1 MNPHLKGHIS
11 ALLERVGESTK
22 NIFSNSFFDS
32 LTIVANALDNVA
44 ARRYVD
50 QRCVENKVPLFESGT
65 LGPKGH
71 IQVIIPYKTESYGS
85 QNDPVEDGE
94 IPHCTL
100 KMFPEETLHC
110 VEWARD
116 IFGKKF
122 SLQPKAL
129 LKVMDK
135 NYKPEKD
142 DIKTLNECLT
152 MVTKGPSNF
161 DDCID
166 YAITKFYKYFRDD
179 IMQLLYT
186 YPLDAKT
193 KNGEPFWKLPKR
205 PPTPILKFDPENIL
219 HCTFIASMSI
229 LLAKIYKIPYPKEFR
244 QEKERFSL
252 GK

>member
-1 MNPHLKGHIS
+1 MNPHLKNHVS
-11 ALLERVGESTK
+11 ALLERVSESTK
-22 NIFSNSFFDS
+22 NIFSNNFFES
-32 LTIVANALDNVA
+32 LTVVANALDNVA

-50 QRCVENKVPLFESGT
+50 QRCVENKIPLFESGT

-71 IQVIIPYKTESYGS
+71 TQVILPYKTESYGS

-129 LKVMDK
+129 LKITYK

-142 DIKTLNECLT
+142 DIKTLN
-152 MVTKGPSNF
+152 
-161 DDCID
+161 
-166 YAITKFYKYFRDD
+166 
-179 IMQLLYT
+179 
-186 YPLDAKT
+186 
-193 KNGEPFWKLPKR
+193 
-205 PPTPILKFDPENIL
+205 
-219 HCTFIASMSI
+219 
-229 LLAKIYKIPYPKEFR
+229 
-244 QEKERFSL
+244 
-252 GK
+252 